1 MRKTARLGAPFLLRR
16 RHYARRMD
24 KAERRAWLRL
34 AHTPGIGPA
43 TARALLG
50 AFGLPDAIFAAS
62 RLQLTSLVGEPLARS
77 LAGPSAP
84 EQTGAIDAAI
94 DWLDSSPSHH
104 LLTLADGA
112 YPRGLLAMPDPPP
125 LLYAVGRLDL
135 LAHPALAIVGSRSAT
150 QQGAATAE
158 SFAAGLARAG
168 LTIVSGLALGIDAA
182 AHRGALR
189 AAADG
194 ARGSTIAV
202 VGTGIDLVYP
212 ASNRSL
218 TEQIRRDALVLSELP
233 LGTPAIAHNFPRR
246 NRLIAG
252 LARGVLVVEAALRS
266 GSLITARLAAEQGRE
281 VFAIPGSIHSPV
293 AKGCHRLIRDGAKL
307 VESVQDILEELR
319 IDAPMQP
326 DTEGGVTGA
335 VPADLPEAQSEVLA
349 ALGHDPVDLDQLAQ
363 RTQRAA
369 GELSA
374 LLLELELAQHVE
386 RLPGNRYQ
394 RLRS

>member
-1 MRKTARLGAPFLLRR
+1 MNET
-16 RHYARRMD
+16 
-24 KAERRAWLRL
+24 ERGAWLRL
-34 AHTPGIGPA
+34 ALTPGVGPV
-43 TARALLG
+43 TARELLA
-50 AFGLPDAIFAAS
+50 AFGLPDAIFAANAM
-62 RLQLTSLVGEPLARS
+62 QLGRVVGDALARV
-77 LAGPSAP
+77 LAAPIAP
-84 EQTGAIDAAI
+84 EQAQAVDAALA
-94 DWLDSSPSHH
+94 WLGHDRNHH
-104 LLTLADGA
+104 LLTLADSA
-112 YPRGLLAMPDPPP
+112 YPAGLLSMPDPPP
-125 LLYAVGRLDL
+125 LLFAIGRLDL
-135 LAHPALAIVGSRSAT
+135 LAQPALAIVGSRSAT

-212 ASNRSL
+212 ASNRRL
-218 TEQIRRDALVLSELP
+218 TEQLREEALVLSELP

-293 AKGCHRLIRDGAKL
+293 ARGCHRLIKEGAKL

-319 IDAPMQP
+319 IEAPAIQRQDDDALPAGRADGGLQP
-326 DTEGGVTGA
+326 GQA
-335 VPADLPEAQSEVLA
+335 AVLA
-349 ALGHDPVDLDQLAQ
+349 ALGHDPVDLDTLAA
-363 RTQRAA
+363 RTRQAT
-369 GELSA
+369 GELTGT
-374 LLLELELAQHVE
+374 LLELELAQHIE

-394 RLRS
+394 RLRR

>member
-1 MRKTARLGAPFLLRR
+1 MNET
-16 RHYARRMD
+16 
-24 KAERRAWLRL
+24 ERRAWLRL
-34 AHTPGIGPA
+34 ALTPGVGPA

-50 AFGLPDAIFAAS
+50 TFGLPDAVFAAS
-62 RLQLTSLVGEPLARS
+62 STRLAAVVGDALART
-77 LAGPSAP
+77 LAGPAAP
-84 EQTGAIDAAI
+84 EQAQAIEATLA
-94 DWLDSSPSHH
+94 WLERDDTYH
-104 LLTLADGA
+104 LLTLADDA
-112 YPRGLLAMPDPPP
+112 YPRGLLAMADPPP
-125 LLYAVGRLDL
+125 LLYAIGRIDL
-135 LAHPALAIVGSRSAT
+135 LAQPALAIVGSRSAT

-212 ASNRSL
+212 ASNRPL
-218 TEQIRRDALVLSELP
+218 TEQIRREALVLSELA

-293 AKGCHRLIRDGAKL
+293 AKGCHRLIKDGAKL

-319 IDAPMQP
+319 LDSGATAAGAREAAAHHSAPAA
-326 DTEGGVTGA
+326 TH
-335 VPADLPEAQSEVLA
+335 ADLPAAQTDVLA

-363 RTQRAA
+363 RTQRPA
-369 GELSA
+369 GELAA

-394 RLRS
+394 RLR

>member
-1 MRKTARLGAPFLLRR
+1 MNDTE
-16 RHYARRMD
+16 RH
-24 KAERRAWLRL
+24 AWLRL
-34 AHTPGIGPA
+34 VHTPGIGPA
-43 TARALLG
+43 TARALLDT
-50 AFGLPDAIFAAS
+50 FGLPDAIFAAS
-62 RLQLTSLVGEPLARS
+62 VSQLTPVVGEALARTIAAPVPAAQAQAIEAA
-77 LAGPSAP
+77 LA
-84 EQTGAIDAAI
+84 
-94 DWLDSSPSHH
+94 WLARDRSHH
-104 LLTLADGA
+104 LLTLADAA
-112 YPRGLLAMPDPPP
+112 YPRGLLAVADPPP
-125 LLYAVGRLDL
+125 LLFAIGRLDL
-135 LAHPALAIVGSRSAT
+135 LAEPALAIVGSRSAT

-168 LTIVSGLALGIDAA
+168 ITIVSGLALGIDAA
-182 AHRGALR
+182 AHRGALK

-194 ARGSTIAV
+194 AHGSTIAV

-212 ASNRSL
+212 AFNRAL
-218 TEQIRRDALVLSELP
+218 TEQIRREALVLSELP
-233 LGTPAIAHNFPRR
+233 LGTPAVAHNFPRR

-293 AKGCHRLIRDGAKL
+293 AKGCHRLIKEGAKL
-307 VESVQDILEELR
+307 AESVQDILEELR
-319 IDAPMQP
+319 LPAAVAQRANGDAATDAPP
-326 DTEGGVTGA
+326 AGLGA
-335 VPADLPEAQSEVLA
+335 TQAEVLA
-349 ALGHDPVDLDQLAQ
+349 ALGHDPVDLDVLAQ
-363 RTQRAA
+363 RTQRPA

>member
-1 MRKTARLGAPFLLRR
+1 
-16 RHYARRMD
+16 MD
-24 KAERRAWLRL
+24 DSERRAWLRL
-34 AHTPGIGPA
+34 ALTPGIGPA
-43 TARALLG
+43 AARALLG
-50 AFGLPDAIFAAS
+50 AFGLPDAAFAAAPA
-62 RLQLTSLVGEPLARS
+62 QLMRVVGEPLARTIAAPPAAELVAGIEAA
-77 LAGPSAP
+77 LA
-84 EQTGAIDAAI
+84 
-94 DWLDSSPSHH
+94 WLGRDPAHH
-104 LLTLADGA
+104 LLTLADAG
-112 YPRGLLAMPDPPP
+112 YPRALLAIPDPPP
-125 LLYAVGRLDL
+125 LLFATGRLDL
-135 LAHPALAIVGSRSAT
+135 LGQPALAIVGSRSAT

-212 ASNRSL
+212 SANRPL
-218 TEQIRRDALVLSELP
+218 TEQIRREALVLSELP

-293 AKGCHRLIRDGAKL
+293 AKGCHRLIKEGAKL

-319 IDAPMQP
+319 IEPAADRSADAAP
-326 DTEGGVTGA
+326 GGRTTA
-335 VPADLPEAQSEVLA
+335 PAALPAAQSEVLA
-349 ALGHDPVDLDQLAQ
+349 ALGHDPLDLDLLAQ
-363 RTQRAA
+363 RTGRSA
-369 GELSA
+369 GELA
-374 LLLELELAQHVE
+374 AVLLELELAQHVE

>member
-1 MRKTARLGAPFLLRR
+1 MA
-16 RHYARRMD
+16 
-24 KAERRAWLRL
+24 
-34 AHTPGIGPA
+34 
-43 TARALLG
+43 
-50 AFGLPDAIFAAS
+50 
-62 RLQLTSLVGEPLARS
+62 
-77 LAGPSAP
+77 
-84 EQTGAIDAAI
+84 
-94 DWLDSSPSHH
+94 
-104 LLTLADGA
+104 
-112 YPRGLLAMPDPPP
+112 DPPP
-125 LLYAVGRLDL
+125 LLYAIGRIDL
-135 LAHPALAIVGSRSAT
+135 LAQPALAIVGSRSAT

-168 LTIVSGLALGIDAA
+168 LTVVSGLALGIDAA
-182 AHRGALR
+182 AHRGALK

-212 ASNRSL
+212 ASNRPL
-218 TEQIRRDALVLSELP
+218 TEQIRREALVLSELA

-293 AKGCHRLIRDGAKL
+293 AKGCHRLIKDGAKL

-319 IDAPMQP
+319 LEAGAIAASDAAATMQ
-326 DTEGGVTGA
+326 TATH
-335 VPADLPEAQSEVLA
+335 ADLPAAQAGVLA

-363 RTQRAA
+363 RTQRPA
-369 GELSA
+369 GELTA

-394 RLRS
+394 RLR